1 MKNQI
6 DVPKNATQYNCPF
19 NKNRNSSYSYIIC
32 SNYTTLIII
41 EELKERLTG
50 EKLIDYY

>member
-1 MKNQI
+1 MCQK
-6 DVPKNATQYNCPF
+6 TLHQYNCPF
-19 NKNRNSSYSYIIC
+19 KYKNRNSSYSYIIC

-50 EKLIDYY
+50 DRNLLDY